1 MIEETLAFGIFGKIG
16 FGTPVGGYALA
27 FGLASGG
34 GSLNTSY
41 SFRLS
46 VGSGAL
52 RIPRQLCFDSLTP
65 FGLCSLVPGDDLTI
79 SLVAV
84 ELVRPFG
91 R

>member
-1 MIEETLAFGIFGKIG
+1 MAQTLALGIFGMIG

-52 RIPRQLCFDSLTP
+52 RIPRLLYFDSLTP
-65 FGLCSLVPGDDLTI
+65 FGL
-79 SLVAV
+79 
-84 ELVRPFG
+84 
-91 R
+91 